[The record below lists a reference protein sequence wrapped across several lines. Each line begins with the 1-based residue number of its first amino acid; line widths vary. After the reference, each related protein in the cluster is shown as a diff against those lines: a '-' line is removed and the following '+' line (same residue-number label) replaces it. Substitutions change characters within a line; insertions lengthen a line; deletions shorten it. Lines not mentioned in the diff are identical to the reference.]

1 MECRNA
7 GPNEENAPG
16 LDGSR
21 TAPGTTPTRT
31 PPTTSMPAPTS
42 TPNLAP
48 TSTPNL
54 APTST
59 PNLAL
64 TPKPTPAAWVLLGL
78 IHLYRHTLGVL
89 IPPSCRFAPSCSTYA
104 LEAVRQYGA
113 LRGAWLSAKRLARC
127 HPFHPGGW
135 DPVIRVRDG
144 GLR

>member
-16 LDGSR
+16 LEGS
-21 TAPGTTPTRT
+21 TMAPGTTPTRT

-42 TPNLAP
+42 TANLAP
-48 TSTPNL
+48 TST
-54 APTST
+54 A
-59 PNLAL
+59 NLAL